1 MDIQTIQQIMM
12 DNEQMTREMLIALG
26 SALELKKQIQQNER
40 KINDELF
47 SNIPAKYKF
56 TQLEKIIYYFNR
68 NKGVS
73 LKVIGSLL
81 GYNHD
86 YIKQISA
93 NINQKINKSTRKW
106 KFSLSSH
113 WQIVIFVIG
122 LSYDFYFIFFK
133 GDYYG
138 STNNGIRIVYA

>member
-12 DNEQMTREMLIALG
+12 DNDEMNRDMITYLG
-26 SALELKKQIQQNER
+26 KALELKKKIAQNER

-47 SNIPAKYKF
+47 SKIPAMYKF
-56 TQLEKIIYYFNR
+56 NQLEKIIYYFNR
-68 NKGVS
+68 QKCVN

-93 NINQKINKSTRKW
+93 EINKKIKKNTK
-106 KFSLSSH
+106 K
-113 WQIVIFVIG
+113 
-122 LSYDFYFIFFK
+122 
-133 GDYYG
+133 
-138 STNNGIRIVYA
+138 

>member
-93 NINQKINKSTRKW
+93 NINQKINKSTRK
-106 KFSLSSH
+106 
-113 WQIVIFVIG
+113 
-122 LSYDFYFIFFK
+122 
-133 GDYYG
+133 
-138 STNNGIRIVYA
+138 